1 MGRAWVAV
9 FVSLAVVAASGP
21 ASARSGASAEAGPGI
36 TVTFLPAPSPTVVG
50 RPVFMPI
57 RVVNTAT
64 GQTLA
69 VTLTVQAPV
78 WVRLAGPRCTARRG
92 SLVCPIRDLAPRA
105 SVTVRVR
112 VTSTRLGSFRIQAQA
127 VARAAEPADTSGSSE
142 RTLAATTGFQG
153 SVLRITPVLARRMTG
168 VSWRP
173 GCPVALENLR
183 VLRLSYWDFTGR
195 VRTGTLVV
203 NRDAAAPLLR
213 VFGRLYAARY
223 PIRRMTP
230 VDAYGGD
237 DYRSIEDDNT
247 SAFNCRPATGST
259 HWSEHAYGRAV
270 DLDPLENPYV
280 SGGTTSHAA
289 SRRYL
294 DRSRRLPGM
303 IHSGDV
309 VVRAFA
315 AEGWGWGGAWSG
327 TRDYQHFSA
336 SGR

>member
-230 VDAYGGD
+230 VDAATTTG
-237 DYRSIEDDNT
+237 RSRTTTRRPSTAVRRRGRRTGRSTPTAVRSTSTHSRTPT
-247 SAFNCRPATGST
+247 SAAAPRHMRRVAATWTGHAGCRG
-259 HWSEHAYGRAV
+259 
-270 DLDPLENPYV
+270 
-280 SGGTTSHAA
+280 
-289 SRRYL
+289 
-294 DRSRRLPGM
+294 
-303 IHSGDV
+303 
-309 VVRAFA
+309 
-315 AEGWGWGGAWSG
+315 
-327 TRDYQHFSA
+327 
-336 SGR
+336 